1 MYTGSGNYQQDY
13 DRMCKLDAD
22 IEVWQKKVTD
32 YTRIK
37 TGLQNDFDTTVKKLA
52 QLEIELDELS
62 RNTWTKLKSKVT
74 GKYETAYHSATLSR
88 ESTQRQLDEIKYKL
102 QDTKGRLKDA
112 AENLEKA
119 KAEKNALRDYM
130 KRNYTQFAEYERKQE
145 AEKQRLRTIIKEIE
159 EAEVVVREVINIA
172 KLSIDKFKSAK
183 NWGMADIFFDD
194 GIFTEV
200 MKYNKINSAQSMVHT
215 LNATIARMN
224 KELRDVND
232 IYGVYCQEFGSDIK
246 FMDFFFDNIFVDWS
260 VVNKIESNINSLN
273 SLVIKLTDVLNI
285 LKNNKSQVQK
295 EIDSL

>member
-13 DRMCKLDAD
+13 DRLLKLDAD

-37 TGLQNDFDTTVKKLA
+37 TGLQNDFDVTVKKLA

-62 RNTWTKLKSKVT
+62 RTTWTKIKTKFT

-88 ESTQRQLDEIKYKL
+88 ESTQRQLDDIKYKL

-112 AENLEKA
+112 TENLEKA
-119 KAEKNALRDYM
+119 KAEKNALREYM

-159 EAEVVVREVINIA
+159 EAEIVVREVINIA
-172 KLSIDKFKSAK
+172 NLSIDKFKSAK

-260 VVNKIESNINSLN
+260 VLNKIENNINSLN

-285 LKNNKSQVQK
+285 LRNNKSQVQK
-295 EIDSL
+295 ELNSL